1 MIRLGDPAAFGASL
15 IGLRQMFGVTQKQL
29 ATDAGLWQS
38 QVSHWESGQRI
49 PDLPS
54 IVKLAN
60 ALGYDLAL
68 VPRGEDGPLAALSA
82 PVSAQQPSAQG
93 VDGNGPETG
102 TAGSETVHLV
112 HDGYGTTRCCHRS
125 PFELPTTERITYD
138 PDAATCVRADERSRE
153 DA

>member
-68 VPRGEDGPLAALSA
+68 IPKEDS
-82 PVSAQQPSAQG
+82 
-93 VDGNGPETG
+93 
-102 TAGSETVHLV
+102 
-112 HDGYGTTRCCHRS
+112 
-125 PFELPTTERITYD
+125 
-138 PDAATCVRADERSRE
+138 
-153 DA
+153 